1 MDPLGSCFFASLT
14 RVTRLLLTPSVV
26 SGSVSYTL
34 ASLRSLVRSGRSER
48 SERMTRRQSDR
59 GEVSTGHGSQESDT
73 EAKKLESHGRSLF
86 SRLNRS
92 SLTPFPYASRSSHSS
107 LVRSSRSPAAR
118 AYVKNEEMNR
128 SRRRQASRG
137 TEGRDERENVERI
150 RILFPKEKR
159 KRNANRRK

>member
-92 SLTPFPYASRSSHSS
+92 HPLRSSVRLPLVSLSRLVSS
-107 LVRSSRSPAAR
+107 SPRPEGPAGR
-118 AYVKNEEMNR
+118 PPAYGG
-128 SRRRQASRG
+128 RG
-137 TEGRDERENVERI
+137 RG
-150 RILFPKEKR
+150 
-159 KRNANRRK
+159 